1 MKLILSPF
9 VQLIHY
15 KDSGLPILVNEA
27 TTPSDSRAESLTYKQ
42 SQTNQ
47 SDYIK
52 LLFRESNHLNEKQ
65 LSANL
70 LI

>member
-15 KDSGLPILVNEA
+15 KDLPILVNEA